1 MKFGKVLEIR
11 RVTLDMTQQEVADA
25 VGVNVSTY
33 GRWERG
39 DNKPMKALH
48 KILAEVLKFD
58 ELIVEEVQ
66 NEEE

>member
-1 MKFGKVLEIR
+1 MRFGKMLEVR

-25 VGVNVSTY
+25 IGVNVSTI

-48 KILAEVLKFD
+48 KILAKVLKFD
-58 ELIVEEVQ
+58 ELIVEEVSS
-66 NEEE
+66 EEE